1 VAGEADVAFFSAS
14 GSEFM
19 EMLVG
24 MGAAK
29 VRTLFK
35 NAKEAGKAIV
45 FIDEIDAIGKRR
57 GNGNT

>member
-1 VAGEADVAFFSAS
+1 LLYGEPGSGKTLLARAVAGEADVAFFSVS

-35 NAKEAGKAIV
+35 QAKEA
-45 FIDEIDAIGKRR
+45 
-57 GNGNT
+57 